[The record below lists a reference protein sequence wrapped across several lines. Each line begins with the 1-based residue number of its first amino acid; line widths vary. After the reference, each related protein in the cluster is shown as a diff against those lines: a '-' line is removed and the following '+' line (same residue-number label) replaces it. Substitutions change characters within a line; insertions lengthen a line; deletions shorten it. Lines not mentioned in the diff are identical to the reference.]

1 MIDIMPATA
10 IHTIVRLLIALQ
22 NGSITPTEQ
31 QELDAWAAAS
41 EANQAFVNKCLNQ
54 ELVATDLEKL
64 DTVNDVAAWQKFIQ
78 NNNINYKPVVPIRR
92 RPIWRMLVAATVA
105 GIIITSGLWWMLNRS
120 SQLTPAPVAVLKDTP
135 TDIAPGSRKA
145 TLTLADGSKVNLD
158 DQQDGA
164 LAHEG
169 GATVNKQND
178 ELVYSADGTKANETV
193 SYHAVSTPTGGFY
206 SLVLP
211 DKSKVLLNAESSIR
225 YPTAFTGKERQVT
238 VTGEAYFE
246 VAKDAAHP
254 FIVSVDKDL
263 QVKVL
268 GTHFNVNAYT
278 DMDKL
283 RTTLLEGKVEISN
296 GNSKAVLS
304 PGQQASLGRR
314 SIGEDA
320 SKFQVQTV
328 DVTEATAWKDGLFS
342 FHSTDF
348 STVMK
353 EVKRW
358 YDGIESIEIKT
369 PIAGEFTATIPRTMS
384 LVNLL
389 KILEETGNA
398 HFTIEG
404 KKIIVTK

>member
-1 MIDIMPATA
+1 MPATA

-22 NGSITPTEQ
+22 NGSITAAEQ
-31 QELDAWAAAS
+31 QELDTWAATS
-41 EANQAFVNKCLNQ
+41 EANQAFIRKCLNH
-54 ELVATDLEKL
+54 ELVAADLEKL
-64 DTVNDVAAWQKFIQ
+64 DAVDDAAGWQKFIAK
-78 NNNINYKPVVPIRR
+78 NKIDYKPVVSLRR

-105 GIIITSGLWWMLNRS
+105 GIVITAGLWWMLNRN
-120 SQLTPAPVAVLKDTP
+120 SQPKPAPVAVVKDTP
-135 TDIAPGSRKA
+135 TDIYPGSPKA
-145 TLTLADGSKVNLD
+145 TLTLADGSKVDLD
-158 DQQDGA
+158 DRQDGT

-169 GATVNKQND
+169 GATVNKQGN
-178 ELVYSADGTKANETV
+178 ELVYSADGTKSNEAIG
-193 SYHAVSTPTGGFY
+193 YHAVSTPTGGFY

-225 YPTAFTGKERQVT
+225 YPTAFTGKERRVT

-246 VAKDAAHP
+246 VTKDAAHP
-254 FIVSVDKDL
+254 FIVYIVKDL

-268 GTHFNVNAYT
+268 GTHFNVNAYS

-283 RTTLLEGKVEISN
+283 HTTLLEGKVEVSN
-296 GNSKAVLS
+296 GYNKAVLS
-304 PGQQASLGRR
+304 PGQQASARLLGQDSGDQGIR
-314 SIGEDA
+314 
-320 SKFQVQTV
+320 VNPV
-328 DVTEATAWKDGLFS
+328 DVTEAVAWKDGLFS

-353 EVKRW
+353 EIKRW

-369 PIAGEFTATIPRTMS
+369 PIVGEFTATIPRTMS
-384 LVNLL
+384 LANVL
-389 KILEETGNA
+389 KVLEETNNV